1 MKPLSTEDPLA
12 GEAAVDAQLH
22 KQRGPFPTEC
32 INFILKEQHVKMNR
46 RQFLGRTTGAL
57 AATSSSYRAFAQNT
71 TKMRVGTIPIVDSAP
86 LFVGIEKGF
95 FGNLGLDIDTTPAP
109 GGAALLPALAA
120 GQFQA
125 AFSNTTSTLLAMGEG
140 LPFRFV
146 TAGCST
152 GPKGPDLAGLMVR
165 VDAPI
170 RTGRDLEGK
179 RVAVNNRN
187 NIMWIRTAAWIDKT
201 GGQASRATFV
211 EIPFPQMVDA
221 LVGGQVD
228 AAMVNEPFL
237 SVGLQAQKD
246 KVKVLSWPLSDTA
259 PNGVVSQYV
268 ANKDWLEKNP
278 ELAER
283 FARGLA
289 KGVAWVRQNERNAEW
304 EKIISGYTRLPA
316 ERLRGIALPVYDS
329 VIDPRKI
336 REMIDL
342 MRRYKTLDHD
352 LDVATLIYPTALR
365 DFTK

>member
-1 MKPLSTEDPLA
+1 M
-12 GEAAVDAQLH
+12 
-22 KQRGPFPTEC
+22 
-32 INFILKEQHVKMNR
+32 KMNR

-221 LVGGQVD
+221 LVGGRVD

-237 SVGLQAQKD
+237 SVGLQAQKTRQGAQ
-246 KVKVLSWPLSDTA
+246 LA
-259 PNGVVSQYV
+259 AFGYG
-268 ANKDWLEKNP
+268 
-278 ELAER
+278 AER
-283 FARGLA
+283 RRIAIRREQRLVGEESGTRRAIRPRTRERRCLGAPERTQRRVGKNNFRLYPASSGTAAWYRSSGVRLGDRSTKFA
-289 KGVAWVRQNERNAEW
+289 K
-304 EKIISGYTRLPA
+304 
-316 ERLRGIALPVYDS
+316 
-329 VIDPRKI
+329 
-336 REMIDL
+336 
-342 MRRYKTLDHD
+342 
-352 LDVATLIYPTALR
+352 
-365 DFTK
+365 